1 MFLAKLYK
9 KFGKIWQKIGS
20 KKIFKLKDSAYK
32 FGELPIDELMK
43 FHFVFD
49 EIDISANYNDIFEA
63 IDNEILRD
71 FERFRDKFSFD
82 SPYENEIKK
91 ALMKFAKSDR
101 KKLGISKI
109 LPRFKAQKVV
119 DELLKIQFL
128 KLEKSRET
136 KPKPNKKNE
145 KLPKNLR
152 RYVVH
157 DKVHFKS
164 NFARFYFRFI
174 EPNLRLLEFGENDKV
189 LEIIKGDFDNYASL
203 CFEILSK
210 ELLAKYLNIGA
221 NEISSFWNN
230 QIEIDL
236 FAKFEDFCVVGE
248 CKYKERKIC
257 KSVLNLLQSKCEK
270 ADLRPNLIALFSKGG
285 FSEELSSLKDEKILL
300 FTTSDFEILLN

>member
-1 MFLAKLYK
+1 MAKLYK
-9 KFGKIWQKIGS
+9 KFGKIRQKNRS
-20 KKIFKLKDSAYK
+20 KKIFTLKDSAYK
-32 FGELPIDELMK
+32 FANLPIDELLK

-49 EIDISANYNDIFEA
+49 EIEISAHYNDIFEA
-63 IDNEILRD
+63 IDNEILKD
-71 FERFRDKFSFD
+71 FETFRDKFAFD

-136 KPKPNKKNE
+136 KPKPNHKNE

-174 EPNLRLLEFGENDKV
+174 EPNLHRLEFGENEKV
-189 LEIIKGDFDNYASL
+189 LEMIKADFDNYASL

-210 ELLAKYLNIGA
+210 ELLAKYLNIGVG
-221 NEISSFWNN
+221 EISSFWNN
-230 QIEIDL
+230 EIEIDI

-257 KSVLNLLQSKCEK
+257 KSVLNLLHSKCEK
-270 ADLRPNLIALFSKGG
+270 AKIKPNIIALFSKSG
-285 FSEELSSLKDEKILL
+285 FSEELLSLKNGKILL
-300 FTTSDFEILLN
+300 FDTNDFEILIN